1 MTLSDKVQTLKD
13 CMYNFN
19 SVLGFTPNDIKLFKY
34 SFSLLNNSDLISDCC
49 VQVNSFKEACS
60 IVKILVSDTDN
71 PKIEKVLSLSEFD
84 ESHKLYL
91 HLFKVIPLP

>member
-1 MTLSDKVQTLKD
+1 MALSDKVQTLKD
-13 CMYNFN
+13 CMYSFN

-34 SFSLLNNSDLISDCC
+34 NFSLSNNSDLISDCC
-49 VQVNSFKEACS
+49 VQVNSFKEACA

-84 ESHKLYL
+84 ESNKLYL
-91 HLFKVIPLP
+91 HLFKIIPLP